1 MEFAKNELSIT
12 DNASLASIFEKLS
25 DFVHPLVLG
34 EVYRSKAQIQM
45 MAEQLIQNQ
54 VTDPDVVNLAAMII
68 QSIVERLK
76 TNWVLMSKNHRP
88 SNMNS

>member
-54 VTDPDVVNLAAMII
+54 VTDPDKIKKII
-68 QSIVERLK
+68 AFLCRESGRG
-76 TNWVLMSKNHRP
+76 NRYN
-88 SNMNS
+88 